1 MNAVVFRQYISIGRF
16 CTVIRHMQP
25 QLHFH
30 SIVIRDM
37 QPQLHFHSIVR
48 VLFAFSLSMPPVVS
62 DNNSQLFS
70 FMVSK
75 K

>member
-30 SIVIRDM
+30 SIVRIIMWNLPYSKRWTEY
-37 QPQLHFHSIVR
+37 LIGT
-48 VLFAFSLSMPPVVS
+48 L
-62 DNNSQLFS
+62 
-70 FMVSK
+70 SK
-75 K
+75 KSIQYGVVIVAEQPSLHACD